1 MVYWPS
7 GETNTG
13 TWVAGVWMPS
23 GEGVNRR
30 RFLGIAA
37 AGLLAGS
44 SVPAIAAPFS
54 LAPPRLLN
62 FDNLHTGEKLK
73 TVYWEDG
80 RYLPEAMRHINWL
93 LRDFRTDQI
102 HPIDPRLLD
111 LLTNLHARL
120 DSRQPFEVISG
131 YRSPETNAMLATL
144 TDGVAQNSLH
154 MQGMAIDIRVPG
166 RHLGYVRAAALSLRA
181 GGVGYY
187 PHSDFVHVDTGRVRT
202 W

>member
-1 MVYWPS
+1 MS
-7 GETNTG
+7 
-13 TWVAGVWMPS
+13 
-23 GEGVNRR
+23 RR

-37 AGLLAGS
+37 AGVLAGS
-44 SVPAIAAPFS
+44 SLPAVAAPFMPTPRM
-54 LAPPRLLN
+54 LA

-73 TVYWEDG
+73 TVYWEGG

-111 LLTNLHARL
+111 LLANLHVRL
-120 DSRQPFEVISG
+120 DSREPFEVISG
-131 YRSPETNAMLATL
+131 YRSPETNAMLASFS
-144 TDGVAQNSLH
+144 DGVAQNSLH

-166 RHLGYVRAAALSLRA
+166 RHLRYVRAAALSLRA